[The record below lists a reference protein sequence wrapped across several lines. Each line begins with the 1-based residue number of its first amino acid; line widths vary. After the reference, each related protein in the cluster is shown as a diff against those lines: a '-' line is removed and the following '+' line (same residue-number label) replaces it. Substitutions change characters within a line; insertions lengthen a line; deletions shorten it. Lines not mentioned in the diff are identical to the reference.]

1 MSFKPIIIV
10 SGEPYG
16 IFNEIFLKVIKKY
29 SFKKPLILIG
39 SKKNLLKEAKKNKTK
54 VKLNLLNIDKFNLKN
69 LNKKKINL
77 INVHLKSKKDVK
89 RYIQNCFDIGLNLA
103 KNTME

>member
-29 SFKKPLILIG
+29 SFKKPIILIG
-39 SKKNLLKEAKKNKTK
+39 SKKNLLKEAKKK
-54 VKLNLLNIDKFNLKN
+54 
-69 LNKKKINL
+69 
-77 INVHLKSKKDVK
+77 
-89 RYIQNCFDIGLNLA
+89 
-103 KNTME
+103 

>member
-29 SFKKPLILIG
+29 SFKNPLILIG
-39 SKKNLLKEAKKNKTK
+39 SKINLLKEAKKNKTK
-54 VKLNLLNIDKFNLKN
+54 IKLNLNIF
-69 LNKKKINL
+69 
-77 INVHLKSKKDVK
+77 
-89 RYIQNCFDIGLNLA
+89 
-103 KNTME
+103 

>member
-29 SFKKPLILIG
+29 SFKKPI
-39 SKKNLLKEAKKNKTK
+39 NFNWLK
-54 VKLNLLNIDKFNLKN
+54 DKSFKRG
-69 LNKKKINL
+69 KKK
-77 INVHLKSKKDVK
+77 
-89 RYIQNCFDIGLNLA
+89 
-103 KNTME
+103 

>member
-39 SKKNLLKEAKKNKTK
+39 SKKNLFKE
-54 VKLNLLNIDKFNLKN
+54 
-69 LNKKKINL
+69 KKKI
-77 INVHLKSKKDVK
+77 KQK
-89 RYIQNCFDIGLNLA
+89 LN
-103 KNTME
+103 

>member
-29 SFKKPLILIG
+29 SFKRPLILIG
-39 SKKNLLKEAKKNKTK
+39 SMENLLKEANIKNYKAES
-54 VKLNLLNIDKFNLKN
+54 F
-69 LNKKKINL
+69 
-77 INVHLKSKKDVK
+77 K
-89 RYIQNCFDIGLNLA
+89 RYGSARKLYNFKIDNLS
-103 KNTME
+103 NY